1 MRLEWEALDE
11 NTKFFR
17 THEDP
22 FKEASIRFIQA
33 PDAEEDAPN
42 PALQQTN
49 LEGES
54 LRKFESAVCDAR
66 GMWVYFDKVV
76 PQDEEAEAA
85 DPKAKGKKAPAKGKP
100 ASATEETRPTYG
112 RAWVNLTP
120 LMHPGATKMTQR
132 VFLNQI

>member
-1 MRLEWEALDE
+1 MIYIKTFKLIFYEQ
-11 NTKFFR
+11 TKTPPQLIF
-17 THEDP
+17 
-22 FKEASIRFIQA
+22 S
-33 PDAEEDAPN
+33 
-42 PALQQTN
+42 
-49 LEGES
+49 
-54 LRKFESAVCDAR
+54 KFESAVCDAR